1 MKKIWSK
8 LLSLVLATSI
18 ALPLAACGVDGET
31 TDGFVEGM
39 VNINIEFGRSGVQT
53 GWFFDVE
60 KRFEDA
66 TKDKV
71 YGDDT
76 GINIIWKDTTTST
89 TKDAETS
96 GYNIFMNN
104 GGNISK
110 YARDGAIMDLTDL
123 VNEVN
128 PYDGKT
134 IASKFTS
141 NNASF
146 VKNDRYYGLPWKE
159 YFMGITHN
167 IDLFEKYGWYFA
179 DVSNPPEGCE
189 RVPYKGNAGYDGK
202 DAFFI
207 AENGWA
213 EKTAGVDGIKGTYD
227 DGLPTSLEE
236 LMALCHKIKDQ
247 GGNWYPYACTG
258 GIHEDYTNYLTE
270 AILVGLEGPEKF
282 GNYKDCDGE
291 MEIVD
296 GYENEKLWGLDD
308 VYVPKTKT
316 VTIDPNNKE
325 TWINI
330 SKSVARYYAIAFI
343 QYLTKH
349 TMICPCIRSNSTSN
363 ISVQESFIFS
373 GTTMSIEHNSAM
385 IMEGSYW
392 YTEAEHNG
400 SFGKWD
406 SYMIGKKRPEMGIM
420 PYPAAVNGHVEGVKT
435 AMAYITSDS
444 NIVINNN
451 LMKDYD
457 NNKYVIEACK
467 EFIRFFYSD
476 AEIAN
481 YIEATGQNRLK
492 STYDWQSLVYE
503 KDADGNYKNGL
514 NGTERVI
521 KEDCK
526 IPNYQISVME
536 LERDSIIMDMEATSV
551 NPTAFLAM
559 HNVSG
564 LMKPELGVF
573 YSVFKQGT
581 MTVREAF
588 EATFIAAP

>member
-1 MKKIWSK
+1 MKKMKKIWSK
-8 LLSLVLATSI
+8 LLSLVLATCV
-18 ALPLAACGVDGET
+18 ALPLAACGGGGNPDGY
-31 TDGFVEGM
+31 VEGM

-53 GWFFDVE
+53 GWFYDVE

-66 TKDKV
+66 TKDMV
-71 YGDDT
+71 FGDDT

-110 YARDGAIMDLTDL
+110 LVRDGAIMDLTDL

-128 PYDGKT
+128 HYDGKT

-179 DVSNPPEGCE
+179 DVTESPDDA
-189 RVPYKGNAGYDGK
+189 VPYKGNLGCDGK

-207 AENGWA
+207 AENEWA
-213 EKTAGVDGIKGTYD
+213 GKTAGVDGIKGTYD
-227 DGLPTSLEE
+227 DGLPTTLEE

-247 GGNWYPYACTG
+247 GSSWFPYACTG

-270 AILVGLEGPEKF
+270 TILIGLEGPEKF
-282 GNYKDCDGE
+282 DIYKNCDGE
-291 MEIVD
+291 IEIVT
-296 GYENEKLWGLDD
+296 GYTTEKLWGLND
-308 VYVPKTKT
+308 VFVPITDT
-316 VTIDPNNKE
+316 VTIDPADKS

-373 GTTMSIEHNSAM
+373 GTNMNIGHNSAM

-406 SYMIGKKRPEMGIM
+406 SYMFGKKRPEMGIM
-420 PYPAAVNGHVEGVKT
+420 PYPVAVDGHEEGRET
-435 AMAYITSDS
+435 AFTYITSDS

-451 LMKDYD
+451 LMKDYA

-492 STYDWQSLVYE
+492 STFDWQSLVYE
-503 KDADGNYKNGL
+503 VDEQTGNYKN
-514 NGTERVI
+514 E
-521 KEDCK
+521 
-526 IPNYQISVME
+526 
-536 LERDSIIMDMEATSV
+536 
-551 NPTAFLAM
+551 
-559 HNVSG
+559 
-564 LMKPELGVF
+564 
-573 YSVFKQGT
+573 
-581 MTVREAF
+581 
-588 EATFIAAP
+588 